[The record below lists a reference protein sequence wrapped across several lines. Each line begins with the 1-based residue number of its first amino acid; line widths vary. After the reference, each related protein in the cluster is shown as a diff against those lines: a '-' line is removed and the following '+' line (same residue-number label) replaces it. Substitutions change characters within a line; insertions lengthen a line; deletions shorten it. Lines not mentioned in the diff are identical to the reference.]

1 MAYEISNYSVK
12 VTLVAGADLSALQY
26 NFVKINSSGQ
36 AVACA
41 AATDIPVGVLQNAP
55 TSGQEAEVLIVGGT
69 KIVAGAAI
77 GEGAL
82 VVVPS
87 PIWPFDISQSYLM
100 ITLAA
105 AFADCGSINEIPALA
120 AATPPAASPRNPRR
134 SVVNLVCVIF

>member
-55 TSGQEAEVLIVGGT
+55 TSGQEAEVLVVGGT

-77 GEGAL
+77 GEGAQVGTGSTGKAVAL
-82 VVVPS
+82 VAGTDTTKYVAG
-87 PIWPFDISQSYLM
+87 
-100 ITLAA
+100 TLLTESAA
-105 AFADCGSINEIPALA
+105 DGNIVTAVINC
-120 AATPPAASPRNPRR
+120 ATPHRAA
-134 SVVNLVCVIF
+134 